1 MTTTAASSVPAARRL
16 AAALL
21 VLAIAATP
29 CSAIAGPTLPSDLIG
44 LVSFSTVRFPWSLT
58 IDSVGE
64 DGAIE
69 GQMDLYGVNCHF
81 EKLRVSGVH
90 RDDSLLI
97 RVPATGPRCAA
108 TTIELRQ
115 AKADALVYEGTFVAG
130 DRKEAGRAQLGPP
143 RLRPG
148 PTRLGGMH
156 RIAILWDASPP
167 ESRWAMANL
176 KAGLQEL
183 GYVEGRNLAIAQ
195 RWADGDSNRFPALAR
210 EVVAL
215 DPDAIVVSTT
225 PGTRAVAQATASIP
239 IVMLNVLDAVGQ
251 GLVANLARPEG
262 NITGLSGIGATIGA
276 KYFDLARAVVPGANR
291 YAVLMTDNPVHRPML
306 DAIEEAAQ
314 SAGIG
319 VRPIMGRSDAEL
331 RDAFASIAEWDAG
344 ALIVLGGAPHNS
356 QTRQIAAEAARL
368 KLPTVCPGAIFAHHG
383 CLLSYGS
390 DDRPGDFAVL
400 ARYVDRILRGTKPRD
415 LPVERATVALIINLG
430 TAKALGLTV
439 PRPLMLRADRVLE

>member
-1 MTTTAASSVPAARRL
+1 VAPNAPAARRL
-16 AAALL
+16 AAAFL

-29 CSAIAGPTLPSDLIG
+29 GSAIADPALPSDLIG
-44 LVSFSTVRFPWSLT
+44 LVSFSKVRFPWSLT
-58 IDSVGE
+58 IDSLGA
-64 DGAIE
+64 DGAVE
-69 GQMDLYGVNCHF
+69 GRMDLYGVACHF
-81 EKLRVSGVH
+81 DRLRVSGAH

-108 TTIELRQ
+108 TTIELKQ
-115 AKADALVYEGTFVAG
+115 SKADAQVYEGTFAVEDG
-130 DRKEAGRAQLGPP
+130 GETGRAQLGPP

-148 PTRLGGMH
+148 PARPGGMH
-156 RIAILWDASPP
+156 RIGLLWDGTPAQ
-167 ESRWAMANL
+167 SRWATANL

-183 GYVEGRNLAIAQ
+183 GYVEDRNLAIAQ

-210 EVVAL
+210 ELVAL
-215 DPDAIVVSTT
+215 EPDAIVVSTT
-225 PGTRAVAQATASIP
+225 PGTRAAAQATASVP
-239 IVMLNVLDAVGQ
+239 IVMLNVLDAAGA

-262 NITGLSGIGATIGA
+262 NITGLSGIGTAIGA

-291 YAVLMTDNPVHRPML
+291 FAVLMTDNPVHRPML
-306 DAIEEAAQ
+306 GAIEEAAR
-314 SAGIG
+314 SAGIS
-319 VRPIMGRSDAEL
+319 VRPIMDRSDAEL
-331 RDAFASIAEWDAG
+331 HSAFAAIAEWDAG

-390 DDRPGDFAVL
+390 DDRPGDFAAL